1 MSDYIDDKTKEEF
14 TEDNDIREAI
24 DDIYNMLA
32 AWAKEERISFFE
44 SITKPKDLDFVKK
57 VGDVYYVVCSH
68 FDNEKSENIVEKVRR
83 IVLKD
88 EQQ

>member
-1 MSDYIDDKTKEEF
+1 MLDYIDDKTKEEF
-14 TEDNDIREAI
+14 TEDADVREVI

-32 AWAKEERISFFE
+32 VWTKKKRIAFFE
-44 SITKPKDLDFVKK
+44 SITKPKELDFVKEID
-57 VGDVYYVVCSH
+57 GIYYVVCSH
-68 FDNEKSENIVEKVRR
+68 FDNEKSEDMVEKVRR